1 VTVPLYALDAIDEA
15 VEPTRSLV
23 SRLGVGD
30 WLKLGA
36 VTLFVGGFGSASFS
50 ANVPRRL
57 VGALPDAVPGTADL
71 VSMTFTLGGVVT
83 VGVALAVFLLFR
95 SFLEFVLYEALRED
109 GVAVRRSL
117 RRWWHHGLQL
127 WAFRVTITWSMLAG
141 GAALAT
147 GVAAGDLAVGS
158 LGSDALLTVAIATTF
173 GGYAVVA
180 GLTTRFVVPVMVA
193 SGAGLAGAWLRFL
206 RTVAA
211 NPGQYVTYLLVG
223 LFVRFVADVLALSAA
238 LLLVV
243 LLAVPLVVVVV
254 PTTIALAVEP
264 AMALSPPLV
273 LLSSGLSAGYVI
285 AALLGVVLARLPFV
299 VYVRHYALGVLRGTA
314 PSLDPMA

>member
-1 VTVPLYALDAIDEA
+1 
-15 VEPTRSLV
+15 
-23 SRLGVGD
+23 
-30 WLKLGA
+30 
-36 VTLFVGGFGSASFS
+36 
-50 ANVPRRL
+50 
-57 VGALPDAVPGTADL
+57 
-71 VSMTFTLGGVVT
+71 VVT
-83 VGVALAVFLLFR
+83 IGVALAVFLLVR

-117 RRWWHHGLQL
+117 RRWWRHALQL

-158 LGSDALLTVAIATTF
+158 VGSDALLTVAIATTF